1 MLKIILD
8 PKEQF
13 NTIKRNEKEDLNFQ
27 LKVVTEGL
35 FPEVRL
41 SFVSNESKK
50 RFQSNQTESL
60 IPQKNN
66 HFR

>member
-1 MLKIILD
+1 MLKITLD

-41 SFVSNESKK
+41 SFISNESKK
-50 RFQSNQTESL
+50 RFQSNQAESL